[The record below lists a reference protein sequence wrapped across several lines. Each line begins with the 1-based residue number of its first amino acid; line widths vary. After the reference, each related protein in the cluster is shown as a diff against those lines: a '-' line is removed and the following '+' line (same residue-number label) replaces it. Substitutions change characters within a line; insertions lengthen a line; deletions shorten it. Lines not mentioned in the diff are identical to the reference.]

1 MTKRLHSP
9 TMSPTNV
16 PPSSTVE
23 TTSER
28 EPKRRRSA
36 PPPLELNGAVD
47 MRPEKIVDV
56 IEDGDV
62 LLVVSKLNGEEKK

>member
-1 MTKRLHSP
+1 
-9 TMSPTNV
+9 MSPTNEQNG
-16 PPSSTVE
+16 SADSAG
-23 TTSER
+23 ER

-36 PPPLELNGAVD
+36 PPPLDLSAPVD

-62 LLVVSKLNGEEKK
+62 LLVVRNLKGEEKK